1 MSTTLAPPAV
11 AAPEDEIFAING
23 LGWDQYVAIDDALG
37 DQAKLRV
44 FFIAGRLTFVS
55 PAFVHE
61 GSEDAIDKIILAIAV
76 GCRLRLRPI
85 GSTTLRKSGIEVGI
99 EGDRV
104 YYLGPNVDRMHG
116 VREVNL
122 DVHPTPDLAVE
133 VENTHKATDAVAIY
147 ARMGVP
153 EFWRHDV
160 RRDALGFHS
169 LQEDGTYAPTPR
181 SVHFPFLAPDDVLYQ
196 VRRSG
201 EFASYTDW
209 FVELMDWVRD
219 VIRPRL
225 DPA

>member
-1 MSTTLAPPAV
+1 MNSTIAPPTT
-11 AAPEDEIFAING
+11 AAAEDEILTIPG
-23 LGWDQYVAIDDALG
+23 LAWDQYVTINDALG

-44 FFIAGRLTFVS
+44 LYIAGRLTFVS

-61 GSEDAIDKIILAIAV
+61 GSKDAIDKIILAIAV
-76 GCRLRLRPI
+76 GCQLRLRPI
-85 GSTTLRKSGIEVGI
+85 GSTTLRKEGIEVGI

-116 VREVNL
+116 VRAIDL
-122 DVHPTPDLAVE
+122 DVHPTPDLAIE

-147 ARMGVP
+147 AQMGVP
-153 EFWRHDV
+153 EVWRYDA
-160 RRDALGFHS
+160 RRDTLTFAS
-169 LQEDGTYAPTPR
+169 LQEDGTYIPTPR
-181 SVHFPFLAPDDVLYQ
+181 SVHFPFLAPADVLHQ
-196 VRRSG
+196 IRRSE